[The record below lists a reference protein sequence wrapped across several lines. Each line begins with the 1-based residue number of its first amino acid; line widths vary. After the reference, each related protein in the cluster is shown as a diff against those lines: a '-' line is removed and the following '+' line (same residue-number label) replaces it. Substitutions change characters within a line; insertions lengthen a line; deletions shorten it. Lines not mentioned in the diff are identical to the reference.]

1 MGHGSPHS
9 VKAWFIRLRMLVLAL
24 VLVGVNVPFAP
35 QSAPFALGAQPVA
48 ASSIQDTPTP
58 LVPGG
63 VTSYTLA
70 EPKLFWYT
78 HDCTP
83 LITSQPNGT
92 EQAKPSGTALVDA
105 ESISRIATSGS
116 LPRTLYSAS
125 ADGYCGA
132 LKHAVASNIVADA
145 DYVYAIT
152 DQGLVRLST
161 SANVGDTPQVFKG
174 GVATFGE
181 VALGS
186 DKVYLLPGVL
196 GSSGTKSIIA
206 VDKASGAQTTV
217 VSGLGI
223 NTGSLS
229 FDGTYLYVIDGN
241 VLKRIASNGAVAN
254 LASNVSSYYAEG
266 QHFGGCTIN
275 PPTCFFTNFVYIS
288 SGNQIFRYN
297 NLTNTLGSAIYTG
310 GTGSR
315 IGNMTS
321 TVGILGTG
329 YLLFFEY
336 LQNSCGDLFCT
347 YTPVL
352 KRTSRGGGAADA
364 LYTGQTVFG
373 SVNTNLTN
381 NGTFLFWQENSAV
394 QRLPV
399 NASALPQINMRVTG
413 MEVTQGIQNLSNS
426 VLLVKS
432 KRTFV
437 RLYVKSDGAAV
448 AGVRA
453 QLSSRL
459 GTLQPINSVGTMLT
473 VRTTPDRND
482 INQSFLFEL
491 PWSWTQQNSLTL
503 NAVLNPYKVPLEPNY
518 NDNNSSVTVT
528 FKDSPTLSAEFFR
541 LNYVSGGTSYQP
553 RIFKDVLQT
562 YSWILRAYP
571 IGGAVGQFFKPR
583 LWDVAGDTRLGNWV
597 NQSSSDCNKVQ
608 KDQGDRSLCASYYTN
623 GWLKYYRDHAW
634 VPNTNDFYYG
644 MISDGAAFPRGQAMY
659 SKTSVGPAGSGTWG
673 WDTDGSYADWYAGHE
688 MGHSLG
694 RAHPTASAATCGN
707 SASDNSY
714 PYPGGQIGPNDG
726 SMEGFDAGDPTF
738 GIAKA
743 VYPGTSWYDVMSY
756 CSNQWIS
763 DYTYTGMYNY
773 MIAHPSSAP
782 NAGTLSADATRARI
796 LVNGDFLSVS
806 GVINP
811 TGGTAGFAAVY
822 HLSSVANQPPLTPG
836 DYSIRLV
843 DGSSNPLATYS
854 FTPTPSDDG
863 SGLTFDQVVNF
874 VAGTRA
880 VQIIRNSDNAV
891 LGSQAISA
899 NPPTVSNVALQGAP
913 NPVSGVVTL
922 AWTASDPDGDAL
934 TFDIFYS
941 RDNGATFQPVKMH
954 VTGTS
959 TQIDTAQLGGSG
971 TAILRVVAN
980 DGVNTGE
987 ASSAPFV
994 MAPKPPEPY
1003 ILSPGDN
1010 LHIHYGQ
1017 LVNFNG
1023 MAFDPQDGTV
1033 GDAGLAWSSDK
1044 AGSLGTGALVS
1055 SDSLPVGVNKITL
1068 TATNSVGQS
1077 ASATVT
1083 VVVDDDLNPPG
1094 PTLSAGPGQVGW
1106 HVAAG
1111 TTQAQT
1117 AKVTISN
1124 AGGGD
1129 LNWTASSNQPW
1140 LTLDAA
1146 SGTVAAA
1153 GDPSTL
1159 TLTANPAGLENNK
1172 IYTATLTITR
1182 PANGDSDPEQKVVI
1196 PVSLS
1201 IGDTW
1206 NLPAENLPPSV
1217 KIYLPLTQ
1225 R

>member
-1 MGHGSPHS
+1 MSHGGPRS
-9 VKAWFIRLRMLVLAL
+9 VKASFIRLRTLVLAL
-24 VLVGVNVPFAP
+24 MLVGVNMPFGA
-35 QSAPFALGAQPVA
+35 QAAPFALGAQPVA
-48 ASSIQDTPTP
+48 AASIQDTPTP
-58 LVPGG
+58 LVPSG
-63 VTSYTLA
+63 VNDYTLA
-70 EPKLFWYT
+70 SPKLFW
-78 HDCTP
+78 HARDCTP
-83 LITSQPNGT
+83 FIGSQPNGT

-116 LPRTLYSAS
+116 APRTLYSVS
-125 ADGYCGA
+125 ANGYCGA
-132 LKHAVASNIVADA
+132 LPHSIASNIVADA
-145 DYVYAIT
+145 DYLYWLT
-152 DQGLVRLST
+152 DQGLMRLST
-161 SANVGDTPQVFKG
+161 SANVGDAPQVFNSSAATSAVG
-174 GVATFGE
+174 SVAIS
-181 VALGS
+181 S
-186 DKVYLLPGVL
+186 DKVYAMPRHNSP
-196 GSSGTKSIIA
+196 SSIFA
-206 VDKASGAQTTV
+206 VDKATGAATTV
-217 VSGLGI
+217 TSNLSV
-223 NTGSLS
+223 NAGSLS
-229 FDGTYLYVIDGN
+229 FDGTYLYAIDAG
-241 VLKRIASNGAVAN
+241 VLKRITTAGAITPIQ
-254 LASNVSSYYAEG
+254 SNVSSYYAEG
-266 QHFGGCTIN
+266 ARTYLCGIN
-275 PPTCFFTNFVYIS
+275 PIRFCTSRNVYFSIGNTISVYDNETN
-288 SGNQIFRYN
+288 
-297 NLTNTLGSAIYTG
+297 NTSPIYTG
-310 GTGSR
+310 GTGST
-315 IGNMTS
+315 IGSMTTTS
-321 TVGILGTG
+321 GILGGG
-329 YLLFFEY
+329 YLLFFEN
-336 LQNSCGDLFCT
+336 LQGSCSPFACP
-347 YTPVL
+347 TPVL
-352 KRTSRGGGAADA
+352 RRTSRGGGAADA
-364 LYTGQTVFG
+364 LYTSQPG
-373 SVNTNLTN
+373 SSTSNLTTD
-381 NGTFLFWQENSAV
+381 GTFLFWQEYIQNNSIV

-426 VLLVKS
+426 VLLVKN

-448 AGVRA
+448 AGVKA

-459 GTLQPINSVGTMLT
+459 GSLQPVNSVGTMLT
-473 VRTTPDRND
+473 VRTTPSRND

-503 NAVLNPYKVPLEPNY
+503 IGTLNPYKVPLEPNY
-518 NDNNSSVTVT
+518 GDDTASVTAT

-571 IGGAVGQFFKPR
+571 IGGAVGQYFKPR

-597 NQSSSDCNKVQ
+597 NQSSSDCNSVQ
-608 KDQGDRSLCASYYTN
+608 HDQGDRSLCASYYTN

-644 MISDGAAFPRGQAMY
+644 MIADGAAFPRGQAMY
-659 SKTSVGPAGSGTWG
+659 NKTSVGPAGSGTWG

-688 MGHSLG
+688 MGHTLG

-707 SASDNSY
+707 SASDNNY

-782 NAGTLSADATRARI
+782 TAGTLSADATRSRI
-796 LVNGDFLSVS
+796 LVDGDFLSVS
-806 GVINP
+806 GVISP

-836 DYSIRLV
+836 DYSIRLL
-843 DGSSNPLATYS
+843 DGANGTLATYS

-863 SGLTFDQVVNF
+863 TGLTFDQVVNF
-874 VAGTRA
+874 VAGTRT
-880 VQIIRNSDNAV
+880 VQIIRNSDNTV
-891 LGSQAISA
+891 LGSHAISA

-941 RDNGATFQPVKMH
+941 RDNGATFQPVKMN
-954 VTGTS
+954 VTGSS

-971 TAILRVVAN
+971 TAILRVAAN

-994 MAPKPPEPY
+994 MAPKPPQPY

-1023 MAFDPQDGTV
+1023 MAFDPQDGTIA
-1033 GDAGLAWSSDK
+1033 DAGLSWSSDK
-1044 AGSLGTGALVS
+1044 AGALGTGALVS

-1077 ASATVT
+1077 ATATVT
-1083 VVVDDDLNPPG
+1083 VIVDDDLNAPG

-1111 TTQAQT
+1111 TTTPQT
-1117 AKVTISN
+1117 AQVTISN
-1124 AGGGD
+1124 AGGGSMD
-1129 LNWTASSNQPW
+1129 WTASSNQSW
-1140 LTLDAA
+1140 LTTDVVT
-1146 SGTVAAA
+1146 GTVTAD

-1172 IYTATLTITR
+1172 IYTATLTITK
-1182 PANGDSDPEQKVVI
+1182 PATSDSDPAQTIVI

-1217 KIYLPLTQ
+1217 KIYLPLI
-1225 R
+1225 RR